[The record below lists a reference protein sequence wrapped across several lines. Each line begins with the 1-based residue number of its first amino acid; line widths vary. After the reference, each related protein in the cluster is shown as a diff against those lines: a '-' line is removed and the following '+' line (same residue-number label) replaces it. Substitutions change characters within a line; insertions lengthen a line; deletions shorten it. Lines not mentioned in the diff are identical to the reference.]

1 MHTRGAHWWYDPK
14 LAPKHRSTTKFLV
27 ICRLFWTIWPMNEY
41 VTTIDDEIVSTL
53 GLFSL
58 SSHLKSQHLLF
69 VDYLSLSLLFF
80 TISFRHTKHIFA
92 LN

>member
-1 MHTRGAHWWYDPK
+1 
-14 LAPKHRSTTKFLV
+14 
-27 ICRLFWTIWPMNEY
+27 MNEY

-92 LN
+92 LNQAHFLPQASNIFHNGFWC